1 MNARRQVN
9 GTESHL
15 SLAPGPAPA
24 TTPLRIHATLP
35 DGSKLELEV
44 QAADWGI
51 TRLGE
56 PVQAPALF
64 IVSKGG
70 RRSRG
75 KLAPLL
81 AAAAL
86 TADDPVSA

>member
-1 MNARRQVN
+1 MTAARIVTPN

-24 TTPLRIHATLP
+24 TTPLRITATLA
-35 DGSKLELEV
+35 DGTRLELEV
-44 QAADWGI
+44 QAADFGI
-51 TRLGE
+51 SRLGE
-56 PVQAPALF
+56 PVAAPA
-64 IVSKGG
+64 IYVTPKGG

-86 TADDPVSA
+86 TAGEGA